1 MNIIS
6 FKNEWAYLSQ
16 PREKSNPNAHLSREP
31 SICQSRGGLVLH
43 SANLR
48 STVFIADAVEA
59 SKVAKAF
66 KKLRTLKGRNR
77 LVDSYFA

>member
-1 MNIIS
+1 MIY

-31 SICQSRGGLVLH
+31 SICRSRGGLVLH

-48 STVFIADAVEA
+48 STVFIADQQEA
-59 SKVAKAF
+59 SMVAKKF
-66 KKLRTLKGRNR
+66 SSLKSTKSKNR
-77 LVDSYFA
+77 LVDSYFN